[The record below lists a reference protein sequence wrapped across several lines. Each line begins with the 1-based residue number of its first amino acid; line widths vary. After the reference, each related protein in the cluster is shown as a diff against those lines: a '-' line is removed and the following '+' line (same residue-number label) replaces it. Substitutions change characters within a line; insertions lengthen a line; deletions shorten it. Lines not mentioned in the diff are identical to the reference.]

1 MEAGSYLSS
10 LPKESLHFFRV
21 GHLPHVFEFLKAQCS
36 IHSTDR
42 AARLL
47 RTLFGPWLSGNDG
60 RPQQWQ
66 SSLKIAKP
74 EKLDLLLLEAF

>member
-1 MEAGSYLSS
+1 MEAGRYLSS
-10 LPKESLHFFRV
+10 LPKEILHFFRV
-21 GHLPHVFEFLKAQCS
+21 GHMPHVFEFLKAQCS
-36 IHSTDR
+36 IHTTDR

-47 RTLFGPWLSGNDG
+47 CMLFGLWHSGNDG

-74 EKLDLLLLEAF
+74 EKLDLLPLEAF